1 MASKRYTLLYYIVAV
16 LLLTACN
23 KRTEYFHYEST
34 PEGGWERNE
43 HLSFTIDDIS
53 TDGTYE
59 ETLGLRTS
67 GNYPYRNVQ
76 LIVTQSISPIG
87 KTFSD
92 TVSCMLIDER
102 GITLGDGVTHY
113 QYTFP
118 IRHLTLSAGQ
128 SVAVSIRHDMMREVL
143 PGITDVGIR
152 LERH

>member
-34 PEGGWERNE
+34 PEGGWERSE
-43 HLSFTIDDIS
+43 HLSFTISDIS
-53 TDGTYE
+53 ADGTYE

-76 LIVTQSISPIG
+76 LIVTQHINPYG
-87 KTFSD
+87 KTFCD
-92 TVSCMLIDER
+92 TVSAMLIDER
-102 GITLGDGVTHY
+102 GITLGDGAIHY

-118 IRHLTLSAGQ
+118 LRQLTLTAGQ
-128 SVAVSIRHDMMREVL
+128 SIAIAIRHDMMREVL